1 MDWLQRALLITGI
14 VLLVTGY
21 VRRGRNLMLAAA
33 IALFL
38 APALPDLAIGF
49 MQGYRAERAD
59 HAATSG
65 GAGGSPAAHG
75 AAGTVRGSP

>member
-49 MQGYRAERAD
+49 MQGYRANRAD

-65 GAGGSPAAHG
+65 GTGGSQG
-75 AAGTVRGSP
+75 MAGIAGQGP